1 MRFSAN
7 PDAGATLGL
16 TAHLIPQVNL
26 GLNAL
31 DNTTSASL
39 YLYFDASFGLQ
50 GNISS
55 GKKPQPCLTGN
66 SEINVEVGTQDS
78 FFDIFSNSTGQSLF
92 EKNFTLFQVRAYCT
106 LSTFFF
112 FEYSSFPLH
121 DDSTA
126 SPGTRL
132 YRIRVRQIQVRQ
144 VRLLSSVHMPTCYSH
159 VSDCCFPAFAR
170 SSLSSSTLCIH
181 TCVFSPHLVLISGA
195 MIDQNHH
202 RVVFFPVR
210 PIVCLFACLFVY
222 SRASSPS
229 RPAMLLPSIMRY
241 YCQRIHSPAYK
252 SEFFPW

>member
-112 FEYSSFPLH
+112 FRIFIIPFTRRQHCFSGN
-121 DDSTA
+121 ST
-126 SPGTRL
+126 
-132 YRIRVRQIQVRQ
+132 
-144 VRLLSSVHMPTCYSH
+144 LSN
-159 VSDCCFPAFAR
+159 
-170 SSLSSSTLCIH
+170 SSSPNSSSSSSATQ
-181 TCVFSPHLVLISGA
+181 FGPHAFL
-195 MIDQNHH
+195 
-202 RVVFFPVR
+202 
-210 PIVCLFACLFVY
+210 LFACLG
-222 SRASSPS
+222 
-229 RPAMLLPSIMRY
+229 LL
-241 YCQRIHSPAYK
+241 
-252 SEFFPW
+252 FPCLC